1 MCEKVWF
8 VKINRSVGIDKIRK
22 IKNICNLQYFE
33 ETSHYAIY
41 DIYIYIYINLDFVLA
56 EMIKMFNE
64 NRIKVYE
71 KEKEIFYIDIY

>member
-8 VKINRSVGIDKIRK
+8 VKINKSVGIDKIRK

-41 DIYIYIYINLDFVLA
+41 DIYKFR
-56 EMIKMFNE
+56 FC
-64 NRIKVYE
+64 
-71 KEKEIFYIDIY
+71 FS

>member
-8 VKINRSVGIDKIRK
+8 VKINKSVGIDKIRK

-41 DIYIYIYINLDFVLA
+41 DIYKNLDFVLA